1 MQITEKSITFANVV
15 ELSKQVSDSI
25 KSGDITFDFT
35 NVEKVDSSA
44 IALALDIVRQAETMD
59 SKQKV
64 RFLNTPE
71 SFKNLTHLYH
81 LENIFP
87 S

>member
-1 MQITEKSITFANVV
+1 MQITEKNITFANVA

-25 KSGDITFDFT
+25 KNGDVSFDFT

-44 IALALDIVRQAETMD
+44 IALALDIVRQAEATD

-64 RFLNTPE
+64 CFLNTPE